1 MKNITIALADD
12 QLLFKQSLGML
23 ISGVPEFEL
32 LFDAENG
39 MLFLDQL
46 KLMKKGPEIALI
58 DIEMPEMDG
67 MELLEIIKKEYPD
80 IKVLILSAHS
90 NERLISR
97 LIQMGA
103 CGYLLKNCDK
113 EELITAIYSV
123 HKNGFYINQNT
134 LKAIQNSGNNRKMT
148 LKDLSIGNG
157 DLTQREIEVL
167 QLICQ
172 QFNNTEIAEKL
183 FLSPRTVEGHRNNLL
198 LKAGV
203 KNTAGLVLFAVKK
216 QWFEVY

>member
-12 QLLFKQSLGML
+12 QLLFKQSLGIL
-23 ISGVPEFEL
+23 ISSVPEFKL

-39 MLFLDQL
+39 LLFLEQL
-46 KLMKKGPEIALI
+46 RQMKVLPEIALI

-67 MELLEIIKKEYPD
+67 MELLEVIKKEYPD

-90 NERLISR
+90 SERLISR

-113 EELITAIYSV
+113 EELITALHSV
-123 HKNGFYINQNT
+123 QKNGFYINQNT
-134 LKAIQNSGNNRKMT
+134 LKAIQNAASNKKTT
-148 LKDLSIGNG
+148 LKSLTLNNG
-157 DLTQREIEVL
+157 DITQREIEVL

-172 QFNNTEIAEKL
+172 QFNNAEIGEKL
-183 FLSPRTVEGHRNNLL
+183 FISPRTVEGHRNNLL

-216 QWFEVY
+216 ELFEV

>member
-12 QLLFKQSLGML
+12 QLLFKQSLGIL
-23 ISGVPEFEL
+23 ISSVPEFKL

-39 MLFLDQL
+39 LLFLEQL
-46 KLMKKGPEIALI
+46 RQMKVLPDIALI

-67 MELLEIIKKEYPD
+67 MELLEVIKKEYPD

-90 NERLISR
+90 SERLISR

-113 EELITAIYSV
+113 EELITALHSV
-123 HKNGFYINQNT
+123 QKNGFYINQHT
-134 LKAIQNSGNNRKMT
+134 LKAIQNAASNKKTT
-148 LKDLSIGNG
+148 LKSLTLNNG
-157 DLTQREIEVL
+157 DITQREIEVL

-172 QFNNTEIAEKL
+172 QFNNAEIGEKL
-183 FLSPRTVEGHRNNLL
+183 FISPRTVEGHRNNLL

-216 QWFEVY
+216 ELFEV